1 MKHVYAS
8 IDLGSDT
15 IKLAVC
21 ELYLGHLNLLAA
33 VSMPSQ
39 GIKRG
44 LIVDPELAKN
54 SIMNAVDEVQDM
66 LGVKIE
72 KVIATVP
79 SHNADY
85 KIVKAMVQPEGDLIT
100 NKDMMRAYKAGIKQG
115 LLPNEEFVTVVPID
129 FRINEKTIMKDPKGF
144 PAKTLLG
151 RAMMVTTP
159 KKNVYSVASVIE
171 SLGIE
176 LSDISVGSESDISI
190 FRNDNIDKSIGVVVN
205 LGAEITSVSLY
216 SKSIPVRTKII
227 GAGGKDIDE
236 EIAYTYHISLKEAR
250 RVKETF
256 ALAHTRNA
264 GVNDVYETLDAQGKR
279 IMISQKDVSQIVL
292 DRLNGILE
300 LVKKEIDDL
309 TSKPIQYIIVTGGM
323 SNMLDIEY
331 CLRDNFGSLASKG
344 KVKLIGVRNNKYS
357 TVIGNIIYFLNTLKL
372 KGLDYS
378 MLSEDEMDRVSS
390 PEKDIPDSVNG
401 TMLGKLFGYFF
412 GE

>member
-85 KIVKAMVQPEGDLIT
+85 KIVKATVQPEGDLIT

-190 FRNDNIDKSIGVVVN
+190 FRNDNIDKSIG
-205 LGAEITSVSLY
+205 TSVSLY

-236 EIAYTYHISLKEAR
+236 EIAYTYQISLKEAR

-264 GVNDVYETLDAQGKR
+264 GANDVYETLDAKGKR

-300 LVKKEIDDL
+300 HVKKEIDDL
-309 TSKPIQYIIVTGGM
+309 TSKPIQYIIVTGGMSM

-390 PEKDIPDSVNG
+390 PAKDIPDSVNG

>member
-33 VSMPSQ
+33 VSMPSE

-44 LIVDPELAKN
+44 LIVDPELAKK
-54 SIMNAVDEVQDM
+54 SISKALNEVQDM

-79 SHNADY
+79 SHNVDY
-85 KIVKAMVQPEGDLIT
+85 KIIKATVQPEGDLIT
-100 NKDMMRAYKAGIKQG
+100 NKDIMNIYKAGIKQNI
-115 LLPNEEFVTVVPID
+115 LPNEEFVTAVPID

-144 PAKTLLG
+144 PGKSLLG
-151 RAMMVTTP
+151 RAMMITTP

-171 SLGIE
+171 SLGVE
-176 LSDISVGSESDISI
+176 LADISVGSECDMSC
-190 FRNDNIDKSIGVVVN
+190 FRNEEIDKRIGVVIN
-205 LGAEITSVSLY
+205 IGAEITSVSLY

-227 GAGGKDIDE
+227 GAGGKDVDE
-236 EIAYTYHISLKEAR
+236 EIAYTYHISLKNAR

-256 ALAHTRNA
+256 ALAHVHNA
-264 GVNDVYETLDAQGKR
+264 GANDVYETLDVNGKTIQIR
-279 IMISQKDVSQIVL
+279 QKDVSEIVSS
-292 DRLNGILE
+292 RLNEMFE
-300 LVKKEIDDL
+300 LIKNEINSL
-309 TSKPIQYIIVTGGM
+309 TNKPIQYIIVTGGM

-331 CLRDNFGSLASKG
+331 CLRENFGSIASKG

-390 PEKDIPDSVNG
+390 PASNIPDSVNG

>member
-1 MKHVYAS
+1 
-8 IDLGSDT
+8 
-15 IKLAVC
+15 
-21 ELYLGHLNLLAA
+21 
-33 VSMPSQ
+33 
-39 GIKRG
+39 
-44 LIVDPELAKN
+44 
-54 SIMNAVDEVQDM
+54 
-66 LGVKIE
+66 
-72 KVIATVP
+72 
-79 SHNADY
+79 
-85 KIVKAMVQPEGDLIT
+85 
-100 NKDMMRAYKAGIKQG
+100 
-115 LLPNEEFVTVVPID
+115 
-129 FRINEKTIMKDPKGF
+129 MKDPKGF
-144 PAKTLLG
+144 PGKKLMG

-227 GAGGKDIDE
+227 GAGGKDIDD
-236 EIAYTYHISLKEAR
+236 EIAYTYQISLKEAR

-264 GVNDVYETLDAQGKR
+264 GANDVYETLDAKGKR

-390 PEKDIPDSVNG
+390 PAKDIPDSVNG

>member
-1 MKHVYAS
+1 M
-8 IDLGSDT
+8 
-15 IKLAVC
+15 
-21 ELYLGHLNLLAA
+21 
-33 VSMPSQ
+33 
-39 GIKRG
+39 
-44 LIVDPELAKN
+44 
-54 SIMNAVDEVQDM
+54 
-66 LGVKIE
+66 
-72 KVIATVP
+72 
-79 SHNADY
+79 
-85 KIVKAMVQPEGDLIT
+85 
-100 NKDMMRAYKAGIKQG
+100 
-115 LLPNEEFVTVVPID
+115 
-129 FRINEKTIMKDPKGF
+129 
-144 PAKTLLG
+144 
-151 RAMMVTTP
+151 
-159 KKNVYSVASVIE
+159 
-171 SLGIE
+171 
-176 LSDISVGSESDISI
+176 
-190 FRNDNIDKSIGVVVN
+190 N

-390 PEKDIPDSVNG
+390 PAKDIPDSVNG